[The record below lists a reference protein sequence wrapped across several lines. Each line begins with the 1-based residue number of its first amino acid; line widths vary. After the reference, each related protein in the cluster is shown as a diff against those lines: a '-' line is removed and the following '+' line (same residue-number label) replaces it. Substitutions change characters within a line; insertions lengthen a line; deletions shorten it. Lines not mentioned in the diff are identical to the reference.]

1 MLAIFGLAMSG
12 DDLVGIV
19 IAVLVTIY
27 LVFAL
32 IKPEKL

>member
-1 MLAIFGLAMSG
+1 MLAVFGLSMGG

-19 IAVLVTIY
+19 IAALITVY

>member
-1 MLAIFGLAMSG
+1 MFAIFGLAISG

-19 IAVLVTIY
+19 IAILITAY

-32 IKPEKL
+32 LKPEKL

>member
-1 MLAIFGLAMSG
+1 MVAVFGLAMSG
-12 DDLVGIV
+12 DDLLGIV
-19 IAVLVTIY
+19 IAALITIY

>member
-1 MLAIFGLAMSG
+1 MILGAMSG
-12 DDLVGIV
+12 DDVVGIV
-19 IAVLVTIY
+19 ISVLIGVY

>member
-1 MLAIFGLAMSG
+1 MLAIFGLAISG
-12 DDLVGIV
+12 DNLVGIV
-19 IAVLVTIY
+19 MATLITIY

>member
-1 MLAIFGLAMSG
+1 MILSAMSG
-12 DDLVGIV
+12 DDVVGIV
-19 IAVLVTIY
+19 ISVLIGIY

>member
-1 MLAIFGLAMSG
+1 MVAVFGLAMSG
-12 DDLVGIV
+12 DDLAGII
-19 IAVLVTIY
+19 IAVLITFY

>member
-1 MLAIFGLAMSG
+1 MNLLALAMSG
-12 DDLVGIV
+12 DDLVGLI
-19 IAVLVTIY
+19 IAVLVTAY